1 MTFVEIKFFYS
12 GSSGKRTPPYV
23 KQSVRKITS
32 GLTKT
37 LFKIGRDIETSV

>member
-1 MTFVEIKFFYS
+1 MTFLEVRIYYAGEP
-12 GSSGKRTPPYV
+12 GKRTSPHV

-37 LFKIGRDIETSV
+37 LFKIGRDMETSV